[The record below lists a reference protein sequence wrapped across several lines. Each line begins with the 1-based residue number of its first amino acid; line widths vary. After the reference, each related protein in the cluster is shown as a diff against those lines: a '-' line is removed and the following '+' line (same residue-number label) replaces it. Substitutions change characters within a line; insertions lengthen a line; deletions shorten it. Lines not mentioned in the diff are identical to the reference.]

1 MIDLSTNLHIFFSI
15 FCQINSKLKKKN
27 LFMKR
32 VSCTFNGDVINSK
45 SGHGY
50 IILQIQ
56 SKLHFCVINRIK
68 KLFVCQFSLPLQRNK
83 VFSYKEKETEISSL
97 PFWRRVIKG
106 LVFTGR
112 YLCRCTANLGE
123 FGVGLHLIIL

>member
-1 MIDLSTNLHIFFSI
+1 
-15 FCQINSKLKKKN
+15 
-27 LFMKR
+27 MKR
-32 VSCTFNGDVINSK
+32 VSCTFNGGVINSK
-45 SGHGY
+45 SGQGY

-97 PFWRRVIKG
+97 PF
-106 LVFTGR
+106 
-112 YLCRCTANLGE
+112 
-123 FGVGLHLIIL
+123 